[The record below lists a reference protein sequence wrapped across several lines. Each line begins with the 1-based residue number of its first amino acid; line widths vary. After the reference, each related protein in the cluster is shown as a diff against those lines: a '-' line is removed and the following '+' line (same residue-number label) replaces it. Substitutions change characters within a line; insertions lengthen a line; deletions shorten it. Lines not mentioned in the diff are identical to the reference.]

1 MTKEQIIKVAESLGL
16 VYGGDNEEGQPE
28 FVGSDKQWEE
38 FNKIDTSEII
48 EEPDFSGVSE
58 DR

>member
-16 VYGGDNEEGQPE
+16 SYCGDDEYGTPE
-28 FVGSDKQWEE
+28 FVGKDEAWDK
-38 FNKIDTSEII
+38 FNEIDTSEVI
-48 EEPDFSGVSE
+48 ESDFSGVSG